1 MSTMGERIKQCR
13 LEKDLTMEE
22 LAEKVDVKKSAVNKW
37 EKGLVQNLKR
47 STILKLAKLFE
58 VSPNW
63 LMGWEPVTTAVQS
76 DQEIL
81 NRLRFDNDIT
91 PRQKFLIQRY
101 EEADE
106 RTRGAIDVMLGMNE
120 FQNEQ
125 N

>member
-13 LEKDLTMEE
+13 LEKNLTMEE
-22 LAEKVDVKKSAVNKW
+22 LAENVDVKKSAVNKW

-76 DQEIL
+76 DQELL
-81 NRLRFDNDIT
+81 NRLHFDNDIT
-91 PRQKFLIQRY
+91 PRQRFLIRQY
-101 EEADE
+101 EAADE
-106 RTRGAIDVMLGMNE
+106 RTKSAIDVMLGMNE
-120 FQNEQ
+120 FQNE
-125 N
+125 

>member
-13 LEKDLTMEE
+13 IEKNLTMEE

-76 DQEIL
+76 DQELL
-81 NRLRFDNDIT
+81 NRLHFDNDIT
-91 PRQKFLIQRY
+91 PRQRFLIRQY
-101 EEADE
+101 EAADE
-106 RTRGAIDVMLGMNE
+106 RTRSAIDVMLGMNE
-120 FQNEQ
+120 FQNE
-125 N
+125 

>member
-13 LEKDLTMEE
+13 LEKNLTMEE

-76 DQEIL
+76 DQELL
-81 NRLRFDNDIT
+81 NRLHFDNDIT
-91 PRQKFLIQRY
+91 PRQRFLVRRY

-106 RTRGAIDVMLGMNE
+106 RTRSAIDVMLGMNE
-120 FQNEQ
+120 FQNE
-125 N
+125 

>member
-76 DQEIL
+76 DQELL
-81 NRLRFDNDIT
+81 NRLHFDNDIT
-91 PRQKFLIQRY
+91 PRQRFLIRQY
-101 EEADE
+101 EAADE
-106 RTRGAIDVMLGMNE
+106 RTRSAIDVMLGMNE
-120 FQNEQ
+120 FQNE
-125 N
+125 

>member
-13 LEKDLTMEE
+13 IEKNLTMEE

-76 DQEIL
+76 DQELL
-81 NRLRFDNDIT
+81 NRLHFDNDIT
-91 PRQKFLIQRY
+91 PRQRFLIRRY

-106 RTRGAIDVMLGMNE
+106 RTRSAIDVMLGMNE
-120 FQNEQ
+120 FQNDQ

>member
-13 LEKDLTMEE
+13 LEKNLTMEE

>member
-76 DQEIL
+76 DQELL
-81 NRLRFDNDIT
+81 NRLHFDNDIT
-91 PRQKFLIQRY
+91 PRQRFLIRQY
-101 EEADE
+101 EAADE
-106 RTRGAIDVMLGMNE
+106 RTRSAIDVMLGMNE